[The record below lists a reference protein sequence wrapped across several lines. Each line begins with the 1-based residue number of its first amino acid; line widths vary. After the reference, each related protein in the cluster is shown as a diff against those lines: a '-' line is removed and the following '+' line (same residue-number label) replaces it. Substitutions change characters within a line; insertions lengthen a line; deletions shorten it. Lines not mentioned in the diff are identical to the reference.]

1 MKFSVPTNWQ
11 PELIQALNVESAD
24 EVYGKLRD
32 DPIGGCRNSY
42 SLPFISRHNTQA
54 YISQLHKKRIGFN
67 YVLNSIC
74 LNNYEWTKSGQKQI
88 RDFLAW
94 LVEIG
99 VDSVTVSI
107 PYLLEMIK
115 KNYPSL
121 KVVVSTMAGV
131 DSLGKVKY
139 WECLGA
145 DEITL
150 SSIRVNRNFPLLKKI
165 KQEAK
170 CKLRLIA
177 NECCLYQ
184 CPFRPYHAAIGS
196 HGTQSQHYLK
206 GFLIDYPN
214 LSCNYKKLLSPF
226 ELIRSPWIRPEDL
239 QHYEAIGIERIK
251 LIDRAMSTPVLISIY
266 NAYVNRSY
274 EGNLFDLF
282 LSADKTLI
290 LEKPKLLHKLKYFFR
305 PFTVNIL
312 KLIKLKE
319 LIVQDVFYIENRDLD
334 DFILHFI
341 NNDCSLTLC
350 EDCRYCYKIADRVV
364 KINQDKRLCLIKKYE
379 KYLDELVSGGMF
391 RYP

>member
-11 PELIQALNVESAD
+11 PELIQALSAEYAD

-42 SLPFISRHNTQA
+42 SLPFISRRNTRA
-54 YISQLHKKRIGFN
+54 YISQLHKKGIKFN
-67 YVLNSIC
+67 YVINSVC

-88 RDFLAW
+88 REFLAW

-107 PYLLEMIK
+107 PYLLEVIK

-121 KVVVSTMAGV
+121 KVIVSTMSGV

-139 WECLGA
+139 WEDLGA

-150 SSIRVNRNFPLLKKI
+150 SSIKLNRNFPLLKKI
-165 KQEAK
+165 KQGAR

-184 CPFRPYHAAIGS
+184 CPFRSYHAAIGS
-196 HGTQSQHYLK
+196 HGAQSQHYLK
-206 GFLIDYPN
+206 GFLIDYPA
-214 LSCNYKKLLSPF
+214 LSCNYKKLLLPF

-239 QHYEAIGIERIK
+239 QYYEAIGIERIK
-251 LIDRAMSTPVLISIY
+251 LVDRTMSAQALISVY

-274 EGNLFDLF
+274 EGNLLDLF
-282 LSADKTLI
+282 PSAAKSFMF
-290 LEKPKLLHKLKYFFR
+290 EKPELLQKLKYFFR
-305 PFTVNIL
+305 PFKVNIL
-312 KLIKLKE
+312 KLAKLRE
-319 LIVQDVFYIENRDLD
+319 LVTQGVFYIENRDLD
-334 DFILHFI
+334 NFIPHFI

-350 EDCRYCYKIADRVV
+350 EDCGYCYKTADRVV
-364 KINQDKRLCLIKKYE
+364 KFDQHERSALIKKYE
-379 KYLDELVSGGMF
+379 KHLEELISGGMF
-391 RYP
+391 QYP